1 MNGSKLVFSIG
12 GIVLTGLGVAMA
24 LTNPGQNA
32 YEQYASQTL
41 NDYLKKNVCTQFSS
55 GLSQFL
61 QSQCYF
67 LVDTARPQLT
77 QIITHNTKRQ
87 NFIIFSLYQ
96 TDLFISSALPNYQ
109 VKTVGVFQNFYIYE
123 AEQL

>member
-1 MNGSKLVFSIG
+1 MSGSKLVFSIA
-12 GIVLTGLGVAMA
+12 GIVLAGLGVTMT

-61 QSQCYF
+61 KSQCYF
-67 LVDTARPQLT
+67 LVDTARPQLS
-77 QIITHNTKRQ
+77 QIIAHNTQRQ

-96 TDLFISSALPNYQ
+96 TDLFIPSALPNYQ
-109 VKTVGVFQNFYIYE
+109 VKTVGVLQNFYIYE